1 MICINKLKKS
11 YGSVV
16 ATDIDHIE
24 FRQGEIIGLVGNN
37 GAGKTTMFS
46 LILDLIKA
54 QEGDVTSF
62 DIQVDKSEN
71 WKKHTGAYIS
81 ESFVIDF
88 LTPEEYF
95 EFIADLHNWGRSTL
109 YEFLEKFDTLFN
121 GEILKQKKYIRDLSK
136 GNQKKT
142 GIAGAFIGDPQVV
155 ILDEPF
161 ANLDPT
167 SQARLKSI
175 ISELHD
181 EEKIFLVSSH
191 DLTHVAEV
199 SSRIIVMNK
208 GEIVKDEAKNADTLD
223 SLRTYFDI

>member
-1 MICINKLKKS
+1 MISINNLKKS
-11 YGSVV
+11 YGAIV
-16 ATDIDHIE
+16 ATDIAHLE
-24 FRQGEIIGLVGNN
+24 FRPGEIIGLVGNN

-54 QEGDVTSF
+54 QEGNVTSF

-95 EFIADLHNWGRSTL
+95 EFVADLHNWDRSTL

-181 EEKIFLVSSH
+181 EKKIFLVSSH

-208 GEIVKDEAKNADTLD
+208 GEIVKDEAKNEDTLD